1 MVEDG
6 RTQTRMRDTEMSSE
20 NYEAVFFWQFGRKL
34 VMVIAYMI
42 SVIIDNVYGKRL
54 GFVPHGKGFKNSLK
68 P

>member
-1 MVEDG
+1 
-6 RTQTRMRDTEMSSE
+6 
-20 NYEAVFFWQFGRKL
+20 
-34 VMVIAYMI
+34 MVIAYMI